1 MKIKVC
7 TKCGIE
13 KSLNEFY
20 KHKDT
25 KDGFR
30 SQCKTCTLAA
40 CKIYRQNNP
49 EKCKQA
55 VKNWIQNNP
64 EKQKKAVK
72 NWNNNNPEKCK
83 QIVRA
88 WYQKNTERNSQTN
101 KKWYKKNLER
111 RKRTVKSWRKNNPE
125 KCRCLGARRRAL
137 KLNAQGS
144 FTTQEWLDLKESHGN
159 RCLCCGKPECEC
171 KLTIDHIVPL
181 SKGGSN
187 SIDNLQPLCLSCNS
201 SKHTK
206 TIDYR
211 PII

>member
-40 CKIYRQNNP
+40 CKIYRQ
-49 EKCKQA
+49 
-55 VKNWIQNNP
+55 
-64 EKQKKAVK
+64 
-72 NWNNNNPEKCK
+72 NNPEKCK